1 MYWAAFL
8 AGLCNGI
15 VLFILETLQRAT
27 RPESSAAPSVAW
39 N

>member
-1 MYWAAFL
+1 MYWAAFI

-15 VLFILETLQRAT
+15 VLFILETMNAHQSKHAT
-27 RPESSAAPSVAW
+27 AGVAG